1 MFKLIG
7 CFIVFVLLFIF
18 FLLVL
23 FLMFKKI
30 GLNLK
35 FVDVF
40 VEEDSIFVVLECYED
55 LELKVEVVGL
65 VDLFF
70 IKNVYFGEI
79 NE

>member
-40 VEEDSIFVVLECYED
+40 VEEDSIFIVLECYGD
-55 LELKVEVVGL
+55 LELIVEVVCL

>member
-40 VEEDSIFVVLECYED
+40 VEEDSIFVVLICYKD
-55 LELKVEVVGL
+55 FELKEEVVCL

>member
-40 VEEDSIFVVLECYED
+40 VEEDSIFVVLECYGD
-55 LELKVEVVGL
+55 LELIVEVVCL